1 MLRAIVALLILCAS
15 YDEVR
20 SIDPHSRTI
29 ARFALHPSDS
39 DRVEREPPPFQKL
52 MAANRGE
59 IATRIFRAA
68 TELGIQTVGI
78 YSQPG
83 KACIY
88 LCRSKKRQWK

>member
-1 MLRAIVALLILCAS
+1 MLRALVALLILCAS

-20 SIDPHSRTI
+20 SIDSPTRTI

-83 KACIY
+83 KACFY
-88 LCRSKKRQWK
+88 VRHTRKRQWK